1 MIAAIRGVLEARVGD
16 SVIVRV
22 GGVSFQIQ
30 VPATTLSLLGPVG
43 EEVHLHTHLQVREDG
58 LSLYGF
64 ASRQEL
70 ELFQTLLG
78 VIGVGPRVAQALL
91 SALGPDE
98 LRGAIAAERADILSR
113 VPGVGRKTASRLILE
128 LRGKLE
134 APPSAMP
141 RAEEEVMAALTG
153 LGYSVAEA
161 EAAIRV
167 LPGVEMSLE
176 EKIRLALQSA
186 SGGVSP
192 SLSQEP

>member
-1 MIAAIRGVLEARVGD
+1 MIAAIRGVLEARTGD

-22 GGVSFQIQ
+22 GGVSFQVQ
-30 VPATTLSLLGPVG
+30 VPAATLSALGPVG

-58 LSLYGF
+58 LHLYGF
-64 ASRQEL
+64 VTRQEL

-78 VIGVGPRVAQALL
+78 VMGVGPKVAQSLL
-91 SALGPDE
+91 SALGPDD
-98 LRGAIAAERADILSR
+98 LRGAIAAERADLLAR

-134 APPSAMP
+134 APPTYGGGP
-141 RAEEEVMAALTG
+141 RTEEEVLAALVG

-161 EAAIRV
+161 EEAIRA

-176 EKIRLALQSA
+176 EKIRLALQQLA
-186 SGGVSP
+186 AP
-192 SLSQEP
+192 